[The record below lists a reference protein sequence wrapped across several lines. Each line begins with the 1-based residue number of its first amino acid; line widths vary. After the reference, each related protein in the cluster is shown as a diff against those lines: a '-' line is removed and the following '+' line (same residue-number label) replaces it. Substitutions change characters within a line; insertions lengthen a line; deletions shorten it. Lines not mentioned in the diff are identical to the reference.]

1 MTPAHFSA
9 RFLCLD
15 RSATLQEIKVAYKN
29 FALKLHPDVTGM
41 KGGIEGGGT
50 IGDALNR
57 TSTVSGLVK
66 GRDSFNLLR
75 DEGNDM
81 AGTLIPGIFP
91 SFNLLIAFRRSWLP
105 GNNEDKTRIFK
116 QLTEAY
122 NILSDQDARQKYD
135 SKLGISRV
143 STFYRPGGSHPGGE
157 GDIRAPRPP
166 PDFKIFDH
174 DEWNAWHYGEGE
186 GVHKEPFVKRYGGM
200 AMNWVGKKKRVEM

>member
-1 MTPAHFSA
+1 MKDYYVILQVS
-9 RFLCLD
+9 

-29 FALKLHPDVTGM
+29 FALKLHPDVT
-41 KGGIEGGGT
+41 
-50 IGDALNR
+50 
-57 TSTVSGLVK
+57 
-66 GRDSFNLLR
+66 
-75 DEGNDM
+75 
-81 AGTLIPGIFP
+81 
-91 SFNLLIAFRRSWLP
+91 

-186 GVHKEPFVKRYGGM
+186 GVHKEPFVKRRNPFMDIRPDNKGAQFFVRQKTKETQSVIDQSYKRGKAEKDLIVERMKARRAARMANRGYNEDSASAGGSCVI
-200 AMNWVGKKKRVEM
+200 A